1 RLACRKTSESLS
13 DRLSCEERNDLVRWG
28 GAMARFKPYDYHQL
42 KLVPVSFERQ
52 ILPGTFEATLSR
64 LIDEEI
70 DLSVFEARY
79 RNDEVGGP
87 AYDPAILLK
96 VILYAY
102 ARGVTSSREIARLCR
117 ENVVFM

>member
-1 RLACRKTSESLS
+1 
-13 DRLSCEERNDLVRWG
+13 
-28 GAMARFKPYDYHQL
+28 MARFKHYRYDQL

-79 RNDEVGGP
+79 RNDEVGAP

-117 ENVVFM
+117 ANVVFMALAAARAPPVTTISDSITTP